1 MRTTEFTTPLVG
13 TPYHRSVGIIKVY
26 DEYGNNYNVGEIIY
40 EIFDE
45 ENYQYIFKP
54 YWDLIECIPKEVFS
68 GIPGINMDIKKELY
82 YRVNMTPVFI
92 SQRSPSKNRENLK
105 ELLDSVGLDY
115 YDRFEWMLRT
125 ETRCGDDNFFVVRK
139 PNVDNKH
146 KKINEINSRYL
157 NPDDMVEIE
166 RLGDIT
172 KNNSELIHEMFK
184 LLQSGA
190 QIYIKD
196 ENRYL
201 EITERKI
208 MLYLLIN
215 IMKSLEKNKR
225 I

>member
-92 SQRSPSKNRENLK
+92 SQRSPSINRENLK
-105 ELLDSVGLDY
+105 
-115 YDRFEWMLRT
+115 
-125 ETRCGDDNFFVVRK
+125 
-139 PNVDNKH
+139 
-146 KKINEINSRYL
+146 
-157 NPDDMVEIE
+157 
-166 RLGDIT
+166 
-172 KNNSELIHEMFK
+172 
-184 LLQSGA
+184 
-190 QIYIKD
+190 
-196 ENRYL
+196 
-201 EITERKI
+201 
-208 MLYLLIN
+208 
-215 IMKSLEKNKR
+215 
-225 I
+225 